1 MKTIK
6 VKDSNGVTHN
16 YNPKYIK
23 DIQEVENHHNNEW
36 CINIILDGEGE
47 HINSIL
53 CKSKEEMEALRDTL
67 IFCMESA

>member
-36 CINIILDGEGE
+36 CRDGG
-47 HINSIL
+47 ITGYTYLLYGICLTNNNQDNGKVL
-53 CKSKEEMEALRDTL
+53 QKT
-67 IFCMESA
+67 F